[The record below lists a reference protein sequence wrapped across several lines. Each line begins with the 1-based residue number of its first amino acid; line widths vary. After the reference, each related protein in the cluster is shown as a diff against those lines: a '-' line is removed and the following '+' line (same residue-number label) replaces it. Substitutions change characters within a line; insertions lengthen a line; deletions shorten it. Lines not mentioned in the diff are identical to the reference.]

1 MATNKSSKTGK
12 KPSIKQHKLKT
23 SKKLSGVRAL
33 ARGTCIGATNGCI
46 GLTNTL
52 TV

>member
-1 MATNKSSKTGK
+1 MAKAKSGK

-33 ARGTCIGATNGCI
+33 ARGTCLGISNNCGVV
-46 GLTNTL
+46 TNTIL
-52 TV
+52 A